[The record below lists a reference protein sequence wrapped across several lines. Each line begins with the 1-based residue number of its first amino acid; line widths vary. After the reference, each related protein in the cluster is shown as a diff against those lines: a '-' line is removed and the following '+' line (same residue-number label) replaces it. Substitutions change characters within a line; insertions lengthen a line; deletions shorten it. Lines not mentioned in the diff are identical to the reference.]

1 MPRVYVAESLVK
13 LDNGRI
19 ITSILNTTEEE
30 VELFDSVIKL
40 EELGDSDTSEA
51 AIMGMTEQGEDRGDQ
66 NLNKGE

>member
-1 MPRVYVAESLVK
+1 MPRAYVAGSLVK

-66 NLNKGE
+66 NLSKGE

>member
-66 NLNKGE
+66 NLSKGE